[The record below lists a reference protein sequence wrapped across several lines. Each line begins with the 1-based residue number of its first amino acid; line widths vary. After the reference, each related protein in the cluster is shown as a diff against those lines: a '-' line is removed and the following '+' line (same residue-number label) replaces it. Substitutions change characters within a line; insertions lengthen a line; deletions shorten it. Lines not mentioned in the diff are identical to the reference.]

1 MKRSTISLLLISLL
15 LLTGCSLFSGGTP
28 SITMINYDSTFGV
41 GEIVPIA
48 VSVEGMKK
56 NIFGM
61 SMRVVYD
68 PDYVS
73 FDDTQ
78 NDWIGSMWSTG
89 TIGILEDVN
98 NTIYI
103 SLSEVAGGV
112 DFKPNGTIITLNFTI
127 EQGGTSLIDFVDDQI
142 FFYDEDGNAISL
154 TEIEVTG
161 YSITVE

>member
-1 MKRSTISLLLISLL
+1 MKQ
-15 LLTGCSLFSGGTP
+15 
-28 SITMINYDSTFGV
+28 
-41 GEIVPIA
+41 
-48 VSVEGMKK
+48 

-89 TIGILEDVN
+89 TIGILEDAN

-103 SLSEVAGGV
+103 SLSEVAGGA
-112 DFKPNGTIITLNFTI
+112 DFKPNGTVITLNFTI
-127 EQGGTSLIDFVDDQI
+127 EAGGTTLIDFVDDQI
-142 FFYDEDGNAISL
+142 FFYDEDGEVINLS
-154 TEIEVTG
+154 EIELTG
-161 YSITVE
+161 YTLVVQ